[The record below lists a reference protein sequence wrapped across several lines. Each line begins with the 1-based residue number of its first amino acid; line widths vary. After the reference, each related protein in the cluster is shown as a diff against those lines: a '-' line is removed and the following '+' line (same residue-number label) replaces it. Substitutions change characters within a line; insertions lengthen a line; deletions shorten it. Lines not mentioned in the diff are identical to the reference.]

1 MDAQRLQNDVQSA
14 RISVLKDHC
23 RNECYR
29 EGEEVK
35 GIYFILHGKVK
46 VDMTWGKKTYILRL
60 AADGQ
65 ILGHRGFGIDDIYPI
80 NAVTLEPT
88 TVCFIPTGL
97 FKTLLRTNQD
107 FLYTLTFFY
116 ADELKRTERRM
127 HNLAQ
132 MPVKGRIAESL
143 ILIRDAFGKQSDG
156 TLNYALSRKDIASL
170 SGTTYET
177 VIRMLTELSQ
187 DGCIELNTKKIRL
200 LNESGLESYC
210 GHLAQ

>member
-1 MDAQRLQNDVQSA
+1 
-14 RISVLKDHC
+14 
-23 RNECYR
+23 
-29 EGEEVK
+29 
-35 GIYFILHGKVK
+35 
-46 VDMTWGKKTYILRL
+46 
-60 AADGQ
+60 
-65 ILGHRGFGIDDIYPI
+65 
-80 NAVTLEPT
+80 
-88 TVCFIPTGL
+88 
-97 FKTLLRTNQD
+97 
-107 FLYTLTFFY
+107 
-116 ADELKRTERRM
+116 M

-132 MPVKGRIAESL
+132 MPVKGRSAESL

-156 TLNYALSRKDIASL
+156 TLNDALSRKDIASL